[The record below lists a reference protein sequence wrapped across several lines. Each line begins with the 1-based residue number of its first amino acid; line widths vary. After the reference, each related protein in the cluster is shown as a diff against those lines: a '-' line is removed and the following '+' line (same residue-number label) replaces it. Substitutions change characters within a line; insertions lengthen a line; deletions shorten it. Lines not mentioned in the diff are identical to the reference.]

1 MEIKNTDQ
9 IMRADIML
17 ARIQDKNE
25 LANAGDIY
33 VGTGNAP
40 DVVDASAGEDGKVA
54 NPTVKNIQTAI
65 REDANR
71 QQGLR
76 LGGGTSSSYSNIVE
90 LGIGAKAEANSACQ
104 IGVGTNNV
112 ANSLQFRDKTVVN
125 GNGEIAGDYPLGFTK
140 RVMSWPGNTWPKSH
154 VDLTNGTLVTDWAFV
169 TDNDYKSEI
178 AFVSIF
184 DQKGDRAD
192 LNLVID
198 GNVYVDDGKRK
209 VYAEGDV
216 VDQAKKANNTET
228 LNCVQLSNK
237 NQLIDEKGYIKING
251 CVSFAVGE
259 TDIELD
265 NERKIPAYSKGI
277 IVGIASS
284 DLAIIYTSDGESG
297 CLYYDASGKQWRW
310 GIPNKATNADKTSF
324 TNTTFKSGYPKAITL
339 KESGTYQFYY
349 EPLAFSCLLY
359 YNINS
364 LGRSSVFV
372 SPQDIVVGG
381 KTQISQNE
389 KFYMQIGSNGDVN
402 WFKENVK
409 IDGLDGFYSVSS
421 SWTEFNPLT
430 SDKKVYYR
438 KID

>member
-9 IMRADIML
+9 IMRADIMV

-76 LGGGTSSSYSNIVE
+76 LGEGTSSPYSNIVE
-90 LGIGAKAEANSACQ
+90 LGIGAKTEANGACQ

-125 GNGEIAGDYPLGFTK
+125 GDGEIAGDYPLGFTK
-140 RVMSWPGNTWPKSH
+140 RVMEWPGDIWAKSH
-154 VDLTNGTLVTDWAFV
+154 VDLTNGTVVTDWAFI

-184 DQKGDRAD
+184 SQKDDRAD

-209 VYAEGDV
+209 VYAEGDT
-216 VDQAKKANNTET
+216 VDQAKQADYPTGFTKRLTSV
-228 LNCVQLSNK
+228 LDDGWPK
-237 NQLIDEKGYIKING
+237 NH
-251 CVSFAVGE
+251 
-259 TDIELD
+259 
-265 NERKIPAYSKGI
+265 
-277 IVGIASS
+277 S
-284 DLAIIYTSDGESG
+284 DLTDGTIVTDWCYDVGGNSNIAFVKTYNSVAQTSDLNLVIDGDIYVREG
-297 CLYYDASGKQWRW
+297 LRRVYAEGD
-310 GIPNKATNADKTSF
+310 IVEKAAYALKTSF
-324 TNTTFKSGYPKAITL
+324 SNTTFESAYPLAITL

-389 KFYMQIGSNGDVN
+389 KFYMQIGSNGDVH
-402 WFKENVK
+402 WFKEDVK
-409 IDGLDGFYSVSS
+409 IDGLDGYYSVSS
-421 SWTEFNPLT
+421 SWTDFNPLT